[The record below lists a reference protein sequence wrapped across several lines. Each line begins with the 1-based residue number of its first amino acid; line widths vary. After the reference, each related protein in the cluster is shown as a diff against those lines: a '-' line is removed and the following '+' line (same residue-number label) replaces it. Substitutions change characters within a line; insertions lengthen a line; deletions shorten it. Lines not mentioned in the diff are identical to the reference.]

1 MKRSALFRLI
11 FSFVLFVAANCAA
24 DSGGQRTNLMN
35 IQPNN
40 SSAPSISTFCVGRFL
55 IDVPEGSKLSGADY
69 KYDYLQIERLVQMS
83 FEDFQRELSQK
94 EKKLVAQKH
103 DQDPSLLRTSRTPDA
118 ASRVLSFW
126 KFGRARGLIEVEG
139 YRWIDGT
146 QYFLKAQA
154 GTSPPVEGT
163 MSREELVLGKM
174 ERALTHLR
182 PRLDTEIPTEP
193 GYCFEGG
200 FIASPE
206 WESEEAG
213 IDIDIAGHPD
223 AFVSVWF
230 YPLPMRKHDRPL
242 LERMGGVL
250 QFLGR
255 LATSVRVLRSGD
267 RQVGPY
273 RGQEH
278 LATAPNSGGMRGHS
292 FIWETEGEGTLDTP
306 ALKIELT
313 TGHRD
318 KDGNPQKTKLTDEQA
333 MKLWDEVLNS
343 FRVRPTTDPQKT
355 SQNNPPSSPLRPLG
369 ELAGTGSICPQN
381 GWWRCVDT
389 GNVAGG
395 RRRFFKA
402 GETMPSVVLL
412 GPPNLWQAL
421 RKKPPTYETK
431 TVWTLV
437 DYEEGADVPSSE
449 SDSASESV
457 DTQGGSKS

>member
-1 MKRSALFRLI
+1 MRRALSWLI
-11 FSFVLFVAANCAA
+11 FSIAVLVATPSAA
-24 DSGGQRTNLMN
+24 DSGDQRSELMN
-35 IQPNN
+35 DRP
-40 SSAPSISTFCVGRFL
+40 APSVSTFCVGRFL
-55 IDVPEGSKLSGADY
+55 IDVPLGSKLSGADY
-69 KYDYLQIERLVQMS
+69 KYDYLQIERPAPKS
-83 FEDFQRELSQK
+83 REAFQRELNQK
-94 EKKLVAQKH
+94 EAALRARKH
-103 DQDPSLLRTSRTPDA
+103 DQDPSILRVSRTPDA
-118 ASRVLSFW
+118 ESRLFAFW
-126 KFGRARGLIEVEG
+126 EFERARGLIEIEG

-163 MSREELVLGKM
+163 MSREELVLSKM
-174 ERALTHLR
+174 EKALSNLR
-182 PRLDTEIPTEP
+182 PRPDTEIPAEP

-206 WESEEAG
+206 WELEEAG
-213 IDIDIAGHPD
+213 VDIDIAGHPD

-230 YPLPMRKHDRPL
+230 YPLHMSKHDRPL

-318 KDGNPQKTKLTDEQA
+318 KSGNPQKTKLTDEQA
-333 MKLWDEVLNS
+333 VKLWDEVLNS
-343 FRVRPTTDPQKT
+343 FRVRPTASPEKLLHRDPAAGMPQPAKT
-355 SQNNPPSSPLRPLG
+355 
-369 ELAGTGSICPQN
+369 PQ
-381 GWWRCVDT
+381 
-389 GNVAGG
+389 
-395 RRRFFKA
+395 
-402 GETMPSVVLL
+402 S
-412 GPPNLWQAL
+412 
-421 RKKPPTYETK
+421 
-431 TVWTLV
+431 
-437 DYEEGADVPSSE
+437 GAAHPAE
-449 SDSASESV
+449 SAS
-457 DTQGGSKS
+457 

>member
-1 MKRSALFRLI
+1 MKRQRFSWLI
-11 FSFVLFVAANCAA
+11 FPLVTLVAATCTA
-24 DSGGQRTNLMN
+24 DSSGPRSKLMSMKS
-35 IQPNN
+35 N
-40 SSAPSISTFCVGRFL
+40 SPSASSVSTFCVGRFL
-55 IDVPEGSKLSGADY
+55 IDVPLGSRLSGADY
-69 KYDYLQIERLVQMS
+69 KYDYLQIEPPMGKS
-83 FEDFQRELSQK
+83 FEDFQRARNLK
-94 EKKLVAQKH
+94 EKQLRAEKH
-103 DQDPSLLRTSRTPDA
+103 ERDPSLLRISRTPDA
-118 ASRVLSFW
+118 ETRVLSFW
-126 KFGRARGLIEVEG
+126 EFDTADGLIEVEG

-146 QYFLKAQA
+146 QYFLRAQA

-200 FIASPE
+200 FIAGAE

-213 IDIDIAGHPD
+213 IDIDIADHPD

-230 YPLPMRKHDRPL
+230 YPLHMSKHDRPL
-242 LERMGGVL
+242 LDRMGGVL
-250 QFLGR
+250 QSLG
-255 LATSVRVLRSGD
+255 LFATSVRVLRTGN

-318 KDGNPQKTKLTDEQA
+318 KDRNPQKTKLTDEQA

-343 FRVRPTTDPQKT
+343 FRVRPTASPEKLLHRDPAAGMPQPAKT
-355 SQNNPPSSPLRPLG
+355 
-369 ELAGTGSICPQN
+369 PQS
-381 GWWRCVDT
+381 G
-389 GNVAGG
+389 VAHP
-395 RRRFFKA
+395 A
-402 GETMPSVVLL
+402 E
-412 GPPNLWQAL
+412 
-421 RKKPPTYETK
+421 
-431 TVWTLV
+431 
-437 DYEEGADVPSSE
+437 
-449 SDSASESV
+449 SAS
-457 DTQGGSKS
+457 

>member
-1 MKRSALFRLI
+1 MNITNSETSSSTATFCAGRYALDVPVGSRL
-11 FSFVLFVAANCAA
+11 
-24 DSGGQRTNLMN
+24 SGGNYIYKFTQLEK
-35 IQPNN
+35 
-40 SSAPSISTFCVGRFL
+40 
-55 IDVPEGSKLSGADY
+55 PEQVS
-69 KYDYLQIERLVQMS
+69 LQS
-83 FEDFQRELSQK
+83 FEAAIAEK
-94 EKKLVAQKH
+94 EKALKAMKH
-103 DQDPSLLRTSRTPDA
+103 EIEPSLLRLSLRPDTH
-118 ASRVLSFW
+118 SHILVFW
-126 KFGRARGLIEVEG
+126 EEDFAEAIAEVEG
-139 YRWIDGT
+139 YRWIDGIR
-146 QYFLKAQA
+146 FVIKGRA
-154 GTSPPVEGT
+154 GMSKPSHGT
-163 MSREELVLGKM
+163 ISRQDIVINRMREIL
-174 ERALTHLR
+174 AHLR
-182 PRLDTEIPTEP
+182 PRSDGEIPSEP

-200 FIASPE
+200 FIASPK
-206 WESEEAG
+206 WGNEEAG

-223 AFVSVWF
+223 AFISVWF
-230 YPLPMRKHDRPL
+230 YPLAMSKHDRPL

-250 QFLGR
+250 QSLGR

-278 LATAPNSGGMRGHS
+278 LATAPSSGGMRGHS
-292 FIWETEGEGTLDTP
+292 FIWETEGQGTFETP

-318 KDGNPQKTKLTDEQA
+318 KDGNPQKTRLTDEQA

-369 ELAGTGSICPQN
+369 ELAGTGSTCPQN

-402 GETMPSVVLL
+402 GEKMPSVVLL

-437 DYEEGADVPSSE
+437 DYEEGVDVPSAE
-449 SDSASESV
+449 TGTDGVNA
-457 DTQGGSKS
+457 DTQSRGKS

>member
-1 MKRSALFRLI
+1 MKRRYLVHLVFYSSLLFATRGDNDSADRR
-11 FSFVLFVAANCAA
+11 SNYMNMQANFTSPAV
-24 DSGGQRTNLMN
+24 
-35 IQPNN
+35 
-40 SSAPSISTFCVGRFL
+40 STFCVGRFL
-55 IDVPEGSKLSGADY
+55 IDVPLGSALSGGNFN
-69 KYDYLQIERLVQMS
+69 YDYLQIERPVGKS
-83 FEDFQRELSQK
+83 FEEFQRELSQK
-94 EKKLVAQKH
+94 EINLKAEKH
-103 DQDPSLLRTSRTPDA
+103 EQDPSLLRELRTPSME
-118 ASRVLSFW
+118 SRVFSFW
-126 KFGRARGLIEVEG
+126 EFPTAAGLIEVEG

-146 QYFLKAQA
+146 QYLFKAQA

-174 ERALTHLR
+174 EKALTHLR
-182 PRLDTEIPTEP
+182 PRLETEIPAEP

-200 FIASPE
+200 FIASAE
-206 WESEEAG
+206 WEAEEAG
-213 IDIDIAGHPD
+213 IDIDIADHPD

-230 YPLPMRKHDRPL
+230 YPLAMSKHDLPL
-242 LERMGGVL
+242 LERMDGVL
-250 QFLGR
+250 QSLGR
-255 LATSVRVLRSGD
+255 LATSVRVLRSGN

-318 KDGNPQKTKLTDEQA
+318 RDGNPQKTKLTDEQA

-431 TVWTLV
+431 TVWALV
-437 DYEEGADVPSSE
+437 DYEEGADVTSSE
-449 SDSASESV
+449 SGSAGENA
-457 DTQGGSKS
+457 DTQGRSKS